1 MESRGNAVGVY
12 LLSPTICQL
21 LV

>member
-12 LLSPTICQL
+12 LLSPAICQL